1 MVSCANWTWRIHI
14 FHYHFTNPQG
24 NRPECY
30 GHAAFTS
37 SYGHVLAFGLGPA
50 PQIFT
55 KLLRSPYISTE
66 ANKYWNNNIP
76 LQYAFEGTKKGGT
89 FNVQI
94 YNHLPSARSGFH
106 FDHGEINFE
115 SSSRDGT
122 SWSDSKLRENDT
134 FIARRKSKIDS
145 GSMSRPACQRFWN
158 GLGADKTEGSF
169 SCNNRSCIISTT
181 KLSISSAATDK
192 CFKTQR
198 VIPRGPV
205 LEQGVKER
213 NTVVD
218 WKYET
223 LQWSVDNTTPALC
236 FMLYW
241 KQIPPRMGGV
251 HFAKRFQQEGNGHQ
265 RKRKCS

>member
-1 MVSCANWTWRIHI
+1 M
-14 FHYHFTNPQG
+14 
-24 NRPECY
+24 
-30 GHAAFTS
+30 
-37 SYGHVLAFGLGPA
+37 AFGLGPA

-66 ANKYWNNNIP
+66 ANKYWNNNIL

-145 GSMSRPACQRFWN
+145 GSMSRPACQRF
-158 GLGADKTEGSF
+158 
-169 SCNNRSCIISTT
+169 
-181 KLSISSAATDK
+181 
-192 CFKTQR
+192 
-198 VIPRGPV
+198 
-205 LEQGVKER
+205 
-213 NTVVD
+213 
-218 WKYET
+218 
-223 LQWSVDNTTPALC
+223 
-236 FMLYW
+236 
-241 KQIPPRMGGV
+241 
-251 HFAKRFQQEGNGHQ
+251 
-265 RKRKCS
+265 